1 MSARSQRVLL
11 QRQSGFLSEWDPV
24 DPNDCY
30 KQARAIFLALINF
43 NALAHAVYAD
53 VPSRTRSELKGLA
66 TYQMFVELLNYF
78 YVLDMDQWLLWR
90 LGVEHDRLEGHIRRM
105 RHINTL
111 PFMETGAVLRN
122 RLRDIPNEELFEL
135 YLWIELRKLPQQ
147 RRPHT
152 ISKFFPFYSQVGHRV
167 CFTYQ

>member
-78 YVLDMDQWLLWR
+78 YCGIKHFLDSINVLDMDQWLLWR

-105 RHINTL
+105 
-111 PFMETGAVLRN
+111 
-122 RLRDIPNEELFEL
+122 
-135 YLWIELRKLPQQ
+135 
-147 RRPHT
+147 
-152 ISKFFPFYSQVGHRV
+152 
-167 CFTYQ
+167 